1 MPKMAD
7 LSDFLDRMTFVPPKR
22 PHKPRRKAPEQA
34 FQCTLADY
42 LRKVL
47 VPPTLFFAVPMGGLS
62 HMQAKRWKGMGALA
76 GVPDLQIIHLGRAYF
91 MECKADRGR
100 LLESQKDVHPKIL
113 SAGCPP
119 VAIVRS
125 IEEARIALSAWG
137 IPTREHRA
145 GGGRARN
152 ATGGALALPF

>member
-1 MPKMAD
+1 MVSPTD
-7 LSDFLDRMTFVPPKR
+7 LADFLERATFIPVRR
-22 PHKPRRKAPEQA
+22 PRRKSRKAPEQA

-100 LLESQKDVHPKIL
+100 LLESQKDVHPKIEA
-113 SAGCPP
+113 AGCPP

-145 GGGRARN
+145 GGDRARN